1 MCPAAGSTLPGG
13 LGAAASVP
21 GGEASTSASVPG
33 GEASTCASVPGGEA
47 RTAASGPG
55 REVVI
60 NLGDVCEKVYH
71 NLLTISVSLNFFFQN
86 KKFN

>member
-1 MCPAAGSTLPGG
+1 M
-13 LGAAASVP
+13 ASVP
-21 GGEASTSASVPG
+21 GGEAHPAASI
-33 GEASTCASVPGGEA
+33 PGGEA